1 MFTPAARASS
11 PICIRTIL
19 YIAPSYNVKIARWS
33 EDTGSADRSESV
45 AAVLLAAFNLTTK
58 LYIYRVV
65 DMAEDLRM
73 SPQTV
78 LVVNAL
84 LLARSEWRYGYDLSR
99 ETGLKSGTL
108 YPILVRL
115 TERKWLEARW
125 EHPDGEGKPRHM
137 YRLTPGGRSAA
148 RAFVERARAATK
160 GLKPNYARS

>member
-1 MFTPAARASS
+1 M
-11 PICIRTIL
+11 
-19 YIAPSYNVKIARWS
+19 
-33 EDTGSADRSESV
+33 SADRSESV
-45 AAVLLAAFNLTTK
+45 AAVVLAALALTTK
-58 LYIYRVV
+58 LYICRFIN
-65 DMAEDLRM
+65 MADELRM

-78 LVVNAL
+78 LVINAL

-137 YRLTPGGRSAA
+137 YRLTPAGRNAA
-148 RAFVERARAATK
+148 RAFVERASAATK
-160 GLKPNYARS
+160 GLKPSYVRS